1 MEPDRDLRLR
11 LPLSGSHWGPSWVL
25 RRPSG
30 QRWRLGVVGAPA
42 GCWPPARSPPCSAA
56 QPGAHV
62 ARPCRPEQQWAAA
75 ALRPLATS
83 RWALRAREG
92 QARRVRLPHGR
103 SCPRQVLQGFRGGG
117 AGHLPWGGNHG
128 RRPRALGD
136 PENLLGRRSRPEGGT

>member
-62 ARPCRPEQQWAAA
+62 AWPCGPRAAVGRA
-75 ALRPLATS
+75 ALRLWPPPAGRSGPARGKGGVCGFPTG
-83 RWALRAREG
+83 ARARAKCCRDSGE
-92 QARRVRLPHGR
+92 AA
-103 SCPRQVLQGFRGGG
+103 QGISHG
-117 AGHLPWGGNHG
+117 AGIAVGGLGLWGT
-128 RRPRALGD
+128 PR
-136 PENLLGRRSRPEGGT
+136 TC